1 MTEFVH
7 INEAAELL
15 GMSARKARTWLQEHG
30 LPGVNT
36 SKGKRATWQWSRR
49 AILALVDTLQS
60 ESAMPQKIAPRKK
73 DSPRIVGR
81 SPREI
86 YAAIMMQ

>member
-15 GMSARKARTWLQEHG
+15 GMSAQKARTFLPEHG

-36 SKGKRATWQWSRR
+36 SKGKRATWQWSRK

-60 ESAMPQKIAPRKK
+60 ESALPQQKIAPRKK
-73 DSPRIVGR
+73 NSPRIVGR

-86 YAAIMMQ
+86 YAAIMQ